1 MPMKKILVPTDFSE
15 NAMNAFLL
23 AKELA
28 CAFKS
33 QLTLLHTF
41 QVPQRS
47 DMLISLDDVLREEA
61 EKDMAAFLDKAAV
74 NLPVEIKI
82 VKGSAVHVIAEIAEA
97 EKYGLIVMGTKGASG
112 LKEVFL
118 GSITGGVMRHTNV
131 PILAV
136 PDNFTP
142 RPIKTI
148 AFGVAN
154 LELSGEEIVE
164 PLKALASQFDAKL
177 FIYHS
182 AKGAE
187 DLDKARLMETVSW
200 LNGLHHTFH
209 LEEEKENLH
218 ESLKAFVK
226 SKGADMLCLVRRK
239 HGYIGFFERLF
250 KTSVTLNEVFHCEL
264 PLLVLHSE

>member
-1 MPMKKILVPTDFSE
+1 
-15 NAMNAFLL
+15 
-23 AKELA
+23 
-28 CAFKS
+28 
-33 QLTLLHTF
+33 
-41 QVPQRS
+41 
-47 DMLISLDDVLREEA
+47 
-61 EKDMAAFLDKAAV
+61 
-74 NLPVEIKI
+74 
-82 VKGSAVHVIAEIAEA
+82 
-97 EKYGLIVMGTKGASG
+97 
-112 LKEVFL
+112 
-118 GSITGGVMRHTNV
+118 MRHTNV